1 MSRADQ
7 VKAYRAGAAEAEKK
21 ALAEVR
27 AEGVTLYTSSRS
39 ETGYR
44 CVSKTR
50 LERLGTFAYEVK
62 TIVDGELLHLGG
74 RAVSNVSSHL
84 QL

>member
-21 ALAEVR
+21 ALPEVR

-62 TIVDGELLHLGG
+62 TIVDGEPAPPSP
-74 RAVSNVSSHL
+74 RATL
-84 QL
+84 